1 MSEDWD
7 EFATHW
13 EEDEQPRIFRDQAFS
28 SLMAHGVLG
37 ADARTRARVLD
48 FGCGTGLLSEK
59 LSPLVKE
66 IIAVDTSPEMLGR
79 LKAKAIANV
88 TALCADL
95 DDPATRAD
103 AAWLGSLDL
112 IVASSV
118 CGFLPD
124 YEKTVRTLSAALRPG
139 GYFVQWDW
147 LAADGDAE
155 YGLPQARIENALHGA
170 GLEDVTVRQVFSVTF
185 DGEAL
190 PVLMGAGRAPSR

>member
-1 MSEDWD
+1 VSEDWD
-7 EFATHW
+7 EFAAHW
-13 EEDEQPRIFRDQAFS
+13 EQDEQPRIFRDEAFA
-28 SLMAHGVLG
+28 SLMAHGVLS
-37 ADARTRARVLD
+37 DTARVLD

-66 IIAVDTSPEMLGR
+66 IIAVDTSRVMLDT
-79 LKAKAIANV
+79 LKAKAITNV

-95 DDPATRAD
+95 DDPATRAG
-103 AAWLGSLDL
+103 AAWLADLDL

-124 YEKTVRTLSAALRPG
+124 YEKTVQTLSAALRPG
-139 GYFVQWDW
+139 GHFVQWDW
-147 LAADGDAE
+147 LAADDDAE
-155 YGLPQARIENALHGA
+155 FGLPQARIGSALEGA

-190 PVLMGAGRAPSR
+190 PVLMGAGHVPSA